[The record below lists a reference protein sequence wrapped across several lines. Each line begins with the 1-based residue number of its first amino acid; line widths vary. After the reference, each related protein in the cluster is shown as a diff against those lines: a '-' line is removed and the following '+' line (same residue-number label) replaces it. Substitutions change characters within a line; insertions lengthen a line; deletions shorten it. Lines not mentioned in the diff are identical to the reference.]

1 MITCRGLA
9 ATTHRRHSRYLFEA
23 IVKADERDDG
33 LIVKAGERDDG
44 LSGSCSSSSTVLV
57 GAVVRGLAEAASLS
71 QLKPTLCLK
80 NQSGEFKRVSTTVRD
95 KMWWAQCVCWVTWV
109 SLMTRWSEGAWSR

>member
-57 GAVVRGLAEAASLS
+57 GAVLRGLAEGRVALATETNSLFEKS
-71 QLKPTLCLK
+71 
-80 NQSGEFKRVSTTVRD
+80 KRRV
-95 KMWWAQCVCWVTWV
+95 
-109 SLMTRWSEGAWSR
+109 